1 MLALLSPAKSL
12 NFDPAPADLP
22 HSQPVLLDHTALLA
36 ERARALSAADLK
48 ALMGLSDALADL
60 NHARFQ
66 AFSPTAE
73 RDGNAKPAVLAFTG
87 DTYIGF
93 DAPSLSRDDL
103 LFAQERV
110 RLLSGLYG
118 VLRPLDLIQ
127 PYRLEMGIKLDTVR
141 GKDLYAFWAGIIGP
155 LLDDTVAPHASP
167 VLVNLASTE
176 YFKAT
181 EAKTLRHRVITPVF
195 KEERNGTART
205 IGLMAKRARGMMARF
220 LVTQRLEEPEG
231 LKDFT
236 AGGYRFQPKQSSA
249 ETWVFTRPHP

>member
-1 MLALLSPAKSL
+1 MLRENKIWLGTSPEGPVTMLPQLANRHGLISGATGTGKTVTLQVMAEAFSQLSV
-12 NFDPAPADLP
+12 
-22 HSQPVLLDHTALLA
+22 PVF
-36 ERARALSAADLK
+36 
-48 ALMGLSDALADL
+48 LADVKGDL
-60 NHARFQ
+60 A
-66 AFSPTAE
+66 
-73 RDGNAKPAVLAFTG
+73 GLAKPGEMNDRIRQRMQTV
-87 DTYIGF
+87 
-93 DAPSLSRDDL
+93 
-103 LFAQERV
+103 
-110 RLLSGLYG
+110 GL
-118 VLRPLDLIQ
+118 
-127 PYRLEMGIKLDTVR
+127 EN
-141 GKDLYAFWAGIIGP
+141 F
-155 LLDDTVAPHASP
+155 APHASP